1 MSDDPVDERSGANGG
16 LVEVLPGH
24 CRADHR
30 EDARSDYRADTQ
42 SRERPR
48 AKALLESILRRFRLA
63 DQLVNRLAGKQLAG
77 QVKLLMTPQRV
88 GSFPAASFQLV
99 ASSH

>member
-1 MSDDPVDERSGANGG
+1 M
-16 LVEVLPGH
+16 LPGH
-24 CRADHR
+24 CCADDGKYTRSDDRADAER
-30 EDARSDYRADTQ
+30 
-42 SRERPR
+42 RERPG